1 MVCGPPM
8 SIRGIEIHYE
18 SGPIPLIWTIKV
30 EEEYSVYKARKVFG
44 GDMRAV
50 NGKRAKVCL

>member
-18 SGPIPLIWTIKV
+18 SGPLPLIWTIKV
-30 EEEYSVYKARKVFG
+30 ELEYGGYKAPTVFG
-44 GDMRAV
+44 GHMRAV
-50 NGKRAKVCL
+50 NGKIEKVGL